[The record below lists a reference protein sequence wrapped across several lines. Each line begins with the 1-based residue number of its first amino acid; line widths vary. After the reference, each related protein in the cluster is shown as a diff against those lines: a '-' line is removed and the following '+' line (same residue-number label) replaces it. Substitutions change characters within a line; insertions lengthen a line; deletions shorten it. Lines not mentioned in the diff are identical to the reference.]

1 MILVLNLGS
10 SSLKFKVY
18 SQDVQTC
25 LCFGLYER
33 IGCTSSKL
41 HIKTKSIDLS
51 FSLCLQNHRDA
62 ICSMKKI
69 LIDEKLG
76 ILNDFSEITS
86 IGHRV
91 VHGGDYFEK
100 PVLIDDFVIEKIK
113 ELSILAPIHNAIN
126 LEGILDC
133 MIEFPNIPQI
143 AVFDT
148 SFFFDLPE
156 KVKKYPIPNELSEK
170 YKIKRYGFHGIS
182 HNNVYENYK
191 NKFFKNNLKV
201 ISCHLGNGSS
211 ICAIKDG
218 KPVDISMGFT
228 PLEGLIM
235 GTRSGS
241 LDPSVVTYLIEKCS
255 FCPQEVESML
265 NKRSGLLG
273 ISDHSSDVRDLMNSN
288 NEKCKLA
295 IDMYCYSIVKY
306 IGAYF
311 LSLKGLDAILFTG
324 GIGESFEIR
333 KRICDDLECLNIKI
347 DDNLNKIV
355 CNQSGMVSSKDSNV
369 DIFVSKSDEE
379 CSIAKEVYNY
389 INTQTNSIKVL
400 P

>member
-18 SQDVQTC
+18 SQNVNDC
-25 LCFGLYER
+25 LCCGLYER
-33 IGCTSSKL
+33 IGCISSNL
-41 HIKTKSIDLS
+41 HIKTKNVDLS
-51 FSLCLQNHRDA
+51 FSICLQNHRDA

-100 PVLIDDFVIEKIK
+100 PVLIDDFVIEKIR
-113 ELSILAPIHNAIN
+113 ELSILAPIHNTIN

-133 MIEFPNIPQI
+133 IIEFPNVPQI

-148 SFFFDLPE
+148 SFFCNLPE

-182 HNNVYENYK
+182 HNNVYNNYK
-191 NKFFKNNLKV
+191 KEFLKNDIKV

-211 ICAIKDG
+211 ICAIENG
-218 KPVDISMGFT
+218 KPIDISMGFT

-255 FCPQEVESML
+255 LCSNEVEIIL
-265 NKRSGLLG
+265 NKKSGLLG
-273 ISDHSSDVRDLMNSN
+273 ISEVSSDVRDLIN
-288 NEKCKLA
+288 NNDEKCKLA

-311 LSLKGLDAILFTG
+311 VSLKGIDAILFTG
-324 GIGESFEIR
+324 GIGENFEIR
-333 KRICDDLECLNIKI
+333 EKICNDLKCLDIKI
-347 DDNLNKIV
+347 DNNLNKIV
-355 CNQSGMVSSKDSNV
+355 SNQSGLVSSKNSKI

-379 CSIAKEVYNY
+379 FSIAQEVYKY
-389 INTQTNSIKVL
+389 INTQTNSIKVS

>member
-18 SQDVQTC
+18 SQNIQTC
-25 LCFGLYER
+25 LCYGLYER
-33 IGCTSSKL
+33 IGCESSKL
-41 HIKTKSIDLS
+41 HIKTKSFDCS
-51 FSLCLQNHRDA
+51 FSLCLKNHRDA
-62 ICSMKKI
+62 ICSMKKM
-69 LIDEKLG
+69 LIDEKFG

-100 PVLIDDFVIEKIK
+100 AVLIDDFVIEKIK

-133 MIEFPNIPQI
+133 IIEFPNVPQI

-148 SFFFDLPE
+148 SFFYNLPE
-156 KVKKYPIPNELSEK
+156 KVKKYPIPNELSDK

-182 HNNVYENYK
+182 HSNIYKTYEK
-191 NKFFKNNLKV
+191 ESLKRDFKA

-211 ICAIKDG
+211 VCAIKNNY
-218 KPVDISMGFT
+218 PIDISMGFT
-228 PLEGLIM
+228 PLEGLVM

-241 LDPSVVTYLIEKCS
+241 LDPAIVTYLIDKCS
-255 FCPQEVESML
+255 FNPKEVESIL
-265 NKRSGLLG
+265 NKKSGLLG
-273 ISDHSSDVRDLMNSN
+273 ISELSSDVRDLINSN
-288 NEKCKLA
+288 DKKCKLA
-295 IDMYCYSIVKY
+295 IDMYCYSIIKY

-311 LSLKGLDAILFTG
+311 VSLKGLDVLLFTG
-324 GIGESFEIR
+324 GISENFEIR
-333 KRICDDLECLNIKI
+333 KKICNDLKCLGIVIDESLNEKI
-347 DDNLNKIV
+347 NNK
-355 CNQSGMVSSKDSNV
+355 SGFISSKQSKV

-379 CSIAKEVYNY
+379 FSIAQEVHKY
-389 INTQTNSIKVL
+389 ITIQTNSVKVL

>member
-10 SSLKFKVY
+10 SSLKFKIY
-18 SQDVQTC
+18 TQDAQTC

-33 IGCTSSKL
+33 IGCKSSKL
-41 HIKTKSIDLS
+41 HVKTKNIDCS
-51 FSLCLQNHRDA
+51 FSLCLKNHRDA

-69 LIDEKLG
+69 LIDEKLE
-76 ILNDFSEITS
+76 ILSDFSEITS

-133 MIEFPNIPQI
+133 IIEFPNVPQI

-148 SFFFDLPE
+148 SFFCDLPE

-211 ICAIKDG
+211 ICAIENG
-218 KPVDISMGFT
+218 KPIDISMGFT
-228 PLEGLIM
+228 PLEGLVM

-255 FCPQEVESML
+255 FCPQEVESIL
-265 NKRSGLLG
+265 NRKSGLLG
-273 ISDHSSDVRDLMNSN
+273 VSDYSSDVRDLMNSN
-288 NEKCKLA
+288 DIKCKLA

-311 LSLKGLDAILFTG
+311 VSLKGIDSILFTG
-324 GIGESFEIR
+324 GISENFEIR
-333 KRICDDLECLNIKI
+333 EKICNDLECLNIKI
-347 DDNLNKIV
+347 DNDLNKMIG
-355 CNQSGMVSSKDSNV
+355 NQSGLISSRDSQVN
-369 DIFVSKSDEE
+369 IFVSKSDEE
-379 CSIAKEVYNY
+379 LSIAQEVCKY
-389 INTQTNSIKVL
+389 ISTQTNSIKVL